1 MKLTATRALRNGLVG
16 TLHLEGSWSPLLYLP
31 VLATSCSHLAR
42 WSQQLS
48 KIFPNT
54 TPFRMLLAFSHAACV
69 LVNSR
74 GVLYSD
80 FLLVLVTSSERP
92 FLTTLPE
99 VLSVVYQNTEPSPRV
114 YLALICPERRRRDSL
129 RYRMLPASIC
139 GVPPAPS
146 MWQEHNNV

>member
-1 MKLTATRALRNGLVG
+1 MKLTAARALPNGLVG
-16 TLHLEGSWSPLLYLP
+16 TLHLEGSWSPLLHLP
-31 VLATSCSHLAR
+31 VLAASCSHLAS

-54 TPFRMLLAFSHAACV
+54 APFCMLLA
-69 LVNSR
+69 SR
-74 GVLYSD
+74 GVLCSD
-80 FLLVLVTSSERP
+80 VLLVLVTSSERP

-99 VLSVVYQNTEPSPRV
+99 MLSVVYQNTEPSPRV
-114 YLALICPERRRRDSL
+114 YLALICPERRRWDSL
-129 RYRMLPASIC
+129 RYRVLPASIC